1 MIHKNYSI
9 EYIINY
15 RFEANRYFKLHK
27 NKKTK
32 YLL

>member
-15 RFEANRYFKLHK
+15 RYILKLIK
-27 NKKTK
+27 NLKNMIET
-32 YLL
+32 